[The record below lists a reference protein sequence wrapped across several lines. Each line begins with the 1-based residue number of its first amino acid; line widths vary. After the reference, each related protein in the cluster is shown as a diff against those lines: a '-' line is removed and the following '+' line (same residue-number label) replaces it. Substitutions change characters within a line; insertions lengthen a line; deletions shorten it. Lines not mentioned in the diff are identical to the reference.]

1 MRPFFFRF
9 ALLGAAWCESLQVWR
24 SRRFSYQVS
33 MKMATS
39 VHTYPLSQLTTLRKT
54 HKNVKTVHFIRHAEG
69 FHNVNN
75 QYRDEINLDAR
86 LTPKGVAQCEAFAS
100 EQVLPPHSVDLIVT
114 SSMTRCI
121 QTALLCFPDRN
132 APVLAHESI
141 RETVNYA
148 CDRRRPLSHI
158 REEFPTVD
166 FSHVEHEDD
175 AIWNEYIAR
184 VGLDWDAHRES
195 AELYR
200 VADRGRTFLAWLSQ
214 RNEANIVVCTH
225 SAFLR
230 CILSWGH
237 QGGVQSIMDQT
248 LDDRQAPGPDV
259 PVLGYG
265 GDNNFERQMRADY
278 ENCELRSFAIVFN
291 QEQLD

>member
-1 MRPFFFRF
+1 MRLTYFRL
-9 ALLGAAWCESLQVWR
+9 ALIGATWCESLQVL
-24 SRRFSYQVS
+24 SIRRFSDQVS
-33 MKMATS
+33 MTIKTS
-39 VHTYPLSQLTTLRKT
+39 AYIYPLSQLTALRPKHKT
-54 HKNVKTVHFIRHAEG
+54 VKTVHFIRHAEG
-69 FHNVNN
+69 YHNVNN
-75 QYRDEINLDAR
+75 QYRDIINLDAR

-100 EQVLPPHSVDLIVT
+100 ERALPPHSVDLIVT

-148 CDRRRPLSHI
+148 CDRRRPLSQI
-158 REEFPTVD
+158 RQEFPSVD
-166 FSHVEHEDD
+166 FSNVEHEDD
-175 AIWNEYIAR
+175 AIWNEYMAR
-184 VGLDWDAHRES
+184 VGHNWDAHRES

-214 RNEANIVVCTH
+214 RSEANIVVCTH

-237 QGGVQSIMDQT
+237 EGGVQSIMDQT

-259 PVLGYG
+259 PVLGYC

-278 ENCELRSFAIVFN
+278 DNCEMRSFAIVFD
-291 QEQLD
+291 QE

>member
-1 MRPFFFRF
+1 MT
-9 ALLGAAWCESLQVWR
+9 L
-24 SRRFSYQVS
+24 
-33 MKMATS
+33 KNT
-39 VHTYPLSQLTTLRKT
+39 VHTYPLSQFTTLQQE

-100 EQVLPPHSVDLIVT
+100 KRSIPTHAVDLIVT

-121 QTALLCFPDRN
+121 QTALQCFPDRE
-132 APVLAHESI
+132 APVLALESI

-148 CDRRRPLSHI
+148 CDRRRPLSII

-166 FSHVEHEDD
+166 FSNVEDEDD
-175 AIWNEYIAR
+175 AIWNEYNAR
-184 VGLDWDAHRES
+184 VGHDWDAHRES

-200 VADRGRTFLAWLSQ
+200 VADRGRTFLTWLSQ
-214 RNEANIVVCTH
+214 RNEENVVVCTH

-237 QGGVQSIMDQT
+237 DGGVKSIMDQT

-259 PVLGYG
+259 PVLGYC

-278 ENCELRSFAIVFN
+278 DNCEMRSFAIVFD
-291 QEQLD
+291 QE